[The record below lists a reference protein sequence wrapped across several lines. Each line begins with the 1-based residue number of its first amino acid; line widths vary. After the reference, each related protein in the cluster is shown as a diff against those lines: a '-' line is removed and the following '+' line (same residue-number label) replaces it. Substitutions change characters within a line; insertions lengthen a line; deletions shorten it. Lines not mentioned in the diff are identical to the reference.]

1 MEVYVI
7 TFQLLL
13 KYASN
18 PHISKLQ
25 NSFTVISI
33 SFFQAIIE
41 STDRQLT
48 LNEIYTWFQN
58 NFAYFRRNAATWK
71 VKQLHYL

>member
-1 MEVYVI
+1 MHVIVYSFEQI
-7 TFQLLL
+7 IKKCTL
-13 KYASN
+13 K
-18 PHISKLQ
+18 L
-25 NSFTVISI
+25 
-33 SFFQAIIE
+33 FQAIIE

-71 VKQLHYL
+71 VIFFRPDSRIGIQI